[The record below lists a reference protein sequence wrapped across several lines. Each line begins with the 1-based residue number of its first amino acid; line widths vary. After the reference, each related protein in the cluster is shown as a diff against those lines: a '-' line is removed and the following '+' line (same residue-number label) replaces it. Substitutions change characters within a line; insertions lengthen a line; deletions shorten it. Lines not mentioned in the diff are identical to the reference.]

1 MMFRR
6 DDFGHVGVAC
16 VIGLTKVATFILWKV
31 RVRREEGGVNE

>member
-6 DDFGHVGVAC
+6 DDFGDVGVAC

-31 RVRREEGGVNE
+31 ESEERGGWSE